1 MYKYLGKNPIH
12 LRKGT
17 SPLAAKSMGVMETKS
32 TSSELGRGWKTRRIN
47 RKGWIQQAQ
56 SKAEEPHPE
65 KLGLV
70 HPLQSAQSMNWL
82 LQTKRKV
89 PTWTKLNFWD
99 QILFPPPILGTIG
112 PVLRLWLKEQ
122 DRYKEKLVFCKCLW
136 DHGGSSFA
144 WHPPSSTR
152 YFVPSPKGSRQIIKL
167 LQNQRE

>member
-17 SPLAAKSMGVMETKS
+17 SPLAAKSMEVMETNS

-56 SKAEEPHPE
+56 SKAEETSPRKIGVGASTAKCSKYELASANE
-65 KLGLV
+65 KEGSHLDKTQLLGSDTV
-70 HPLQSAQSMNWL
+70 S
-82 LQTKRKV
+82 T
-89 PTWTKLNFWD
+89 
-99 QILFPPPILGTIG
+99 PILGTIG
-112 PVLRLWLKEQ
+112 PVLRLWLKEW
-122 DRYKEKLVFCKCLW
+122 DRYKEKLVFCKYLW